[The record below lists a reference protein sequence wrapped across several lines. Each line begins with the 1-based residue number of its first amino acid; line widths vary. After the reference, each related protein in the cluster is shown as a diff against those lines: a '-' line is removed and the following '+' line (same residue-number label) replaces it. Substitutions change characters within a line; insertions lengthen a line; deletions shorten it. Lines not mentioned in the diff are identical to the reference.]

1 MRQESFILTNRG
13 FGSISGTCFSLVLRT
28 IAYAEM
34 ICLSFHGVLFVGRA
48 NLENS
53 IPQKTVSVI
62 AEGAILLVKGVINRG
77 QQKGGRG

>member
-1 MRQESFILTNRG
+1 
-13 FGSISGTCFSLVLRT
+13 
-28 IAYAEM
+28 M
-34 ICLSFHGVLFVGRA
+34 ICLSFHGLLFVGRA

-53 IPQKTVSVI
+53 IPQKTVSVL